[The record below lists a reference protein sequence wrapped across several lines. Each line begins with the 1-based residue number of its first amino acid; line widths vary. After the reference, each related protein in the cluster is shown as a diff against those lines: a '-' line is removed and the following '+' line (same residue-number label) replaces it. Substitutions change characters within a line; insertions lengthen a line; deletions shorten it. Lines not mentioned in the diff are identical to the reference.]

1 MSQKLRISA
10 LLVPLLIS
18 TSVIADEGLLG
29 RVKGS
34 ETLPQGV
41 FELDQ
46 TLTYREDKGAGHYEA
61 INSKTELEYGVT
73 NKFTASAYIKMQG
86 IDTSGL
92 WVDGYLP
99 GPEKYSLKPSGFEG
113 SLKYNF
119 LSPALDDFG
128 LSGYLSLSYDWLDP
142 HSGKDKDTTSME
154 LQLLAQKY
162 FMDGQLIWMGN
173 LGLETTY
180 AKRAAIANLPD
191 DFEWPTDP
199 EMEIGLMAGTGI
211 SYRFTENW
219 FIGAEVIYDTEFET
233 EVGQERYSWQAGPS
247 LHYGGKAFWAT
258 LSWLPQIYGGGE
270 QFASQDDI
278 DLHLI
283 EKTKQEYTLKFGID
297 F

>member
-1 MSQKLRISA
+1 MSQKLRIST
-10 LLVPLLIS
+10 LLIPLLIS
-18 TSVIADEGLLG
+18 TSISADESLLG

-34 ETLPQGV
+34 ETLPKGV
-41 FELDQ
+41 FEFDQ
-46 TLTYREDKGAGHYEA
+46 ALTYRTDKGTGHYEA
-61 INSKTELEYGVT
+61 LNSKTELEYGVT
-73 NKFTASAYIKMQG
+73 NKLTASGYIKMQG

-99 GPEKYSLKPSGFEG
+99 GPEKYSLKPSGVEG

-128 LSGYLSLSYDWLDP
+128 LSGYVSLGYDWLDM
-142 HSGKDKDTTSME
+142 HSGKDKDKTTLE

-173 LGLETTY
+173 AGLETTY

-191 DFEWPTDP
+191 GFEWSTDP
-199 EMEIGLMAGTGI
+199 EVEIGLMAGTGV

-219 FIGAEVIYDTEFET
+219 FIGAEVIYETEFET

-247 LHYGGKAFWAT
+247 LHYGGQNFWTT

-270 QFASQDDI
+270 QFATQDDM